1 MKRRKLTTT
10 LAAVLAAAM
19 LVTGCGA
26 DTDRNPDEVTTQ
38 EHDEDTMVHLES
50 LDEVSALFDDV
61 YAQVSEDI
69 LPAYLET
76 SEVDLQD
83 MDSVTYQTG
92 LTDITGIEGIYMSES
107 GIGSIAYSAMYI
119 RTNDDADVDQI
130 KKRVFDKRSSG
141 TYFAAK
147 WICVTAEKEIA
158 NSFGKDIFF
167 VMGDSDTA
175 DSVYEAAVKAAEQ
188 RNMTVSDQILEK
200 ENPI

>member
-130 KKRVFDKRSSG
+130 KKRVFDSVDP
-141 TYFAAK
+141 AK

-175 DSVYEAAVKAAEQ
+175 DSVYEAAVKAAKQ

-200 ENPI
+200 ENLI